1 MASAAGFF
9 GTSRWIRHL
18 NSNRIG
24 TWAGSAEWGI
34 RMSERHLD
42 ARMETVDLC
51 HFRDPALA
59 MNSTPVPKSQRSP
72 LAQRCQYFTESV
84 IREMTRIAQRHGA
97 INLGQGMPDFDAP
110 ETVKEAACDA
120 IRQGYNQYAITWG
133 APALRKAIAEKAR
146 VFNGIDADPERQ
158 ITVCCGATEC
168 MMATMLALVDPG
180 DEVVIFQPFYE
191 NYGPDALMSGATPR
205 WVPLRWPDWRFDPDE
220 LRAAF
225 SPKTR
230 AIILNT
236 PNNPTGKVFTREE
249 LQWISD
255 LCIEHDV
262 YALSDEI
269 YEYIR
274 FGDTP
279 HISIATLPGMAA
291 RTVTISG
298 LSKTFSITGW
308 RLGYCIAPAEL
319 SVGIRKAHDFLTVGA
334 PHPLQMAG
342 AAALDMPPGYYQKL
356 QDDYRR
362 RRDLFV
368 PYLIDAGFECRS
380 PEGAYYVMT
389 DIGGFQSG
397 LDDVAFVRRMIET
410 VGVSA
415 VPGSSFY
422 SPRSIGHQKVRFM
435 FAKKDQTLHDAGRRL
450 QGLRRALS
458 EGAEI

>member
-1 MASAAGFF
+1 MPSSAPA
-9 GTSRWIRHL
+9 TS
-18 NSNRIG
+18 
-24 TWAGSAEWGI
+24 
-34 RMSERHLD
+34 
-42 ARMETVDLC
+42 
-51 HFRDPALA
+51 P
-59 MNSTPVPKSQRSP
+59 RSR

-84 IREMTRIAQRHGA
+84 IREMTRIAQKHGA

-110 ETVKEAACDA
+110 EIVREAACQA
-120 IRQGYNQYAITWG
+120 IRDGYNQYAITWG
-133 APALRKAIAEKAR
+133 APALRRAISAKAR
-146 VFNGIDADPERQ
+146 VFNGIEADPETQ

-168 MMATMLALVDPG
+168 MMATMMALIDPG

-191 NYGPDALMSGATPR
+191 NYGPDALLSGATPR
-205 WVPLRWPDWRFDPDE
+205 WVPLRWPDWSFDPQE
-220 LRAAF
+220 LRNAF
-225 SPKTR
+225 SSKTR

-236 PNNPTGKVFTREE
+236 PNNPTGKVFRREE
-249 LQWISD
+249 LQLIAD
-255 LCIEHDV
+255 LCQQHDV

-274 FGDTP
+274 FGDQP
-279 HISIATLPGMAA
+279 HISIATLPGMAE

-308 RLGYCIAPAEL
+308 RLGYCIAPADV

-342 AAALDMPPGYYQKL
+342 AAALELPPSYYEKL
-356 QDDYRR
+356 QTDYRR

-368 PYLIDAGFECRS
+368 PYLQQAGFECTA

-389 DIGGFQSG
+389 DITPFQTG

-422 SPRSIGHQKVRFM
+422 SPRSVGREKVRFM
-435 FAKKDQTLHDAGRRL
+435 FAKQDETLHAAGQRL
-450 QGLRRALS
+450 LGLRDALAK
-458 EGAEI
+458 GTTL

>member
-1 MASAAGFF
+1 MIAPCRDAKIPELECPQIRAQTHAMNPAPVP
-9 GTSRWIRHL
+9 TSR
-18 NSNRIG
+18 
-24 TWAGSAEWGI
+24 
-34 RMSERHLD
+34 
-42 ARMETVDLC
+42 
-51 HFRDPALA
+51 
-59 MNSTPVPKSQRSP
+59 RSS

-84 IREMTRIAQRHGA
+84 IREMTRIAQKHGA

-110 ETVKEAACDA
+110 EMVKEAACKA
-120 IRQGYNQYAITWG
+120 IRDGFNQYAITWG
-133 APALRKAIAEKAR
+133 APALRRAIAQKMR
-146 VFNGIDADPERQ
+146 VFNGIEADPETQ

-191 NYGPDALMSGATPR
+191 NYGPDALLSGATPR
-205 WVPLRWPDWRFDPDE
+205 WVPLRWPDWRFDPGE
-220 LRAAF
+220 LKNAF
-225 SPKTR
+225 SSRTR

-236 PNNPTGKVFTREE
+236 PNNPTGKVFTRDE
-249 LQWISD
+249 LQMIAD
-255 LCIEHDV
+255 LCLEHDV
-262 YALSDEI
+262 YVLSDEI

-274 FGDTP
+274 FGDSP
-279 HISIATLPGMAA
+279 HISIATLPGMAE

-308 RLGYCIAPAEL
+308 RLGYCVAPAEL

-342 AAALDMPPGYYQKL
+342 AAALEMPASYYQKL

-368 PYLIDAGFECRS
+368 PYLIEAGFECRP

-389 DIGGFQSG
+389 DIGNFQTG
-397 LDDVAFVRRMIET
+397 LDDVAFVRRMIEA

-415 VPGSSFY
+415 VPGSSFHA
-422 SPRSIGHQKVRFM
+422 PRAMGNQKVRFM
-435 FAKKDQTLHDAGRRL
+435 FAKKDETLHEAGRRL
-450 QGLRRALS
+450 LGLRKSLVQ
-458 EGAEI
+458 GPLQ